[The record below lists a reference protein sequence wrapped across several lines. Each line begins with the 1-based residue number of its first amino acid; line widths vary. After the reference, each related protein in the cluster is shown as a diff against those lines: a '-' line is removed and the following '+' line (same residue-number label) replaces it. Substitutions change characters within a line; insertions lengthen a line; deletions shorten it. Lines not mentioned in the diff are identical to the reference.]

1 MKKNNFNQNSIGT
14 LPVADHVVTTLA
26 DASGKNIYES
36 YIYKTGFFRFNWHP
50 SIEILIV
57 LKGQVKVYMESGIFN
72 LCTNDVTVIN
82 NNVGHATMNE
92 EPGTIAAAIHISY
105 EFLSELCGFSP
116 LFSCVSNVQT
126 RDYAVF
132 RSIRSCFANIY
143 LALST
148 APDQK
153 AYELHA
159 LSQIY
164 LLTST
169 LLHHFS
175 EKTDLRFPATAF
187 ADQQKKFQNMIKYI
201 GHNFRN
207 NISLSDIANI
217 ADMNP
222 AYTSVFFKSH
232 IGIGFYE
239 YLTRKRLEYAAY
251 MINNTH
257 DTLLEIALSAGFPDA
272 KAFSRAFKKYFN
284 ITPRQYRNLINMHI
298 DSNVSSSAPIRLTF
312 DDPFVL
318 QKLQEYDSLHTLP
331 H

>member
-14 LPVADHVVTTLA
+14 LPVVDHVVTTLA

-57 LKGQVKVYMESGIFN
+57 LKGQVKVYTESGIFN

-153 AYELHA
+153 AYRA
-159 LSQIY
+159 SCTVPDLSSDQ
-164 LLTST
+164 
-169 LLHHFS
+169 HF
-175 EKTDLRFPATAF
+175 
-187 ADQQKKFQNMIKYI
+187 
-201 GHNFRN
+201 
-207 NISLSDIANI
+207 
-217 ADMNP
+217 
-222 AYTSVFFKSH
+222 
-232 IGIGFYE
+232 
-239 YLTRKRLEYAAY
+239 
-251 MINNTH
+251 
-257 DTLLEIALSAGFPDA
+257 
-272 KAFSRAFKKYFN
+272 
-284 ITPRQYRNLINMHI
+284 
-298 DSNVSSSAPIRLTF
+298 APSFL
-312 DDPFVL
+312 
-318 QKLQEYDSLHTLP
+318 
-331 H
+331 

>member
-1 MKKNNFNQNSIGT
+1 MPFFVPYVPA
-14 LPVADHVVTTLA
+14 LP
-26 DASGKNIYES
+26 IF
-36 YIYKTGFFRFNWHP
+36 IWHCP
-50 SIEILIV
+50 RLR
-57 LKGQVKVYMESGIFN
+57 
-72 LCTNDVTVIN
+72 
-82 NNVGHATMNE
+82 
-92 EPGTIAAAIHISY
+92 
-105 EFLSELCGFSP
+105 
-116 LFSCVSNVQT
+116 T
-126 RDYAVF
+126 R
-132 RSIRSCFANIY
+132 RH
-143 LALST
+143 T
-148 APDQK
+148 
-153 AYELHA
+153 ELHA